1 MKFQIES
8 HLTPQGKKTFF
19 AKSKPSGILSE
30 QEVYDKMARNSEIES
45 VEAKRYMNLFAA
57 VLLEAIRN
65 GYAVQ
70 TPIGKFAPQVT
81 GTFDG
86 PEDKFSPK
94 KHKIRV
100 SFTPKKDF
108 LVSLQ
113 DAPKPKKVLAQTREP
128 WIQEITN
135 TSRPK
140 AKTYQNND
148 LIQITGQNLKI
159 HPKHPDTKLELV
171 HQTKGRPAR
180 VIQIPLHLIPVHEHR
195 KILFQLSGIPKG
207 IYRVRIAA
215 LVGRKVIVTES
226 EEKIVVG

>member
-70 TPIGKFAPQVT
+70 TPMGKFAPQLT
-81 GTFDG
+81 GTFEG
-86 PEDKFSPK
+86 AEDKYSPK
-94 KHKIRV
+94 KHKIRI
-100 SFTPKKDF
+100 SFTPKKGF
-108 LVSLQ
+108 LTSLQ
-113 DAPKPKKVLAQTREP
+113 DGVKPKKVLAQTREP

-135 TSRPK
+135 TSRPNTK
-140 AKTYQNND
+140 HCQNND
-148 LIQITGQNLKI
+148 LILIRGQNLKI
-159 HPKHPDTKLELV
+159 HPKHPGTKLELIPSS
-171 HQTKGRPAR
+171 KGKLPIA
-180 VIQIPLHLIPVHEHR
+180 IPLQLIPVHEHR

-207 IYRVRIAA
+207 IYTIRIAA
-215 LVGRKVIVTES
+215 LIGRKVILTES

>member
-159 HPKHPDTKLELV
+159 HP
-171 HQTKGRPAR
+171 
-180 VIQIPLHLIPVHEHR
+180 
-195 KILFQLSGIPKG
+195 
-207 IYRVRIAA
+207 
-215 LVGRKVIVTES
+215 
-226 EEKIVVG
+226 